1 MTRAGISQHLAMKM
15 SGHKP
20 DSVFRRY
27 AIVRTPDLAEAAAT
41 LAAASGQ

>member
-1 MTRAGISQHLAMKM
+1 MTRAGISQHIAMKM
-15 SGHKP
+15 TGHKT

-27 AIVRTPDLAEAAAT
+27 AIVSTQDMTEAAAK